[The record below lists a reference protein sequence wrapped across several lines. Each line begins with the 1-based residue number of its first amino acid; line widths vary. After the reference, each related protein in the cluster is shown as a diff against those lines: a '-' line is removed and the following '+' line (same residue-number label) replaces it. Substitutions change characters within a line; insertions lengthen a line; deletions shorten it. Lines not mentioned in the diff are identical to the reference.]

1 MCDTVCVRWA
11 DRGVTASRR
20 QVTLPPRMASM
31 PLNSLGRR
39 KRARSADHG
48 RLYQQS
54 SERRST
60 GLSRPAVSEAE
71 RTARACR
78 ASALAPGMRSA
89 KRSMARTMGT
99 PFRSVSAMA
108 RYEAHDGD
116 VLMTQG
122 VCRRFWRKSNPV
134 PRRPPYSISK
144 TEIRL
149 PELAMMCSTCV
160 EKSTTLIRGSLPTFR
175 STVRRTAGSSRAA
188 NGLGDGLRDGTYQLA
203 SLASRHLIG
212 RAWGRTQMRQ

>member
-1 MCDTVCVRWA
+1 MGGPRR
-11 DRGVTASRR
+11 DRLPAAGDAAPSNGVDAPELAGTAQTCSVSRPR
-20 QVTLPPRMASM
+20 PPIPA
-31 PLNSLGRR
+31 
-39 KRARSADHG
+39 
-48 RLYQQS
+48 S